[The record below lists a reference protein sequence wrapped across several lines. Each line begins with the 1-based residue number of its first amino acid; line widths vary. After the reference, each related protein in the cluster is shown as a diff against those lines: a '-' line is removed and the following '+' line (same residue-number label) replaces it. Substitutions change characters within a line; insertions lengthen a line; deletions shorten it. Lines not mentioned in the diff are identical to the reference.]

1 MKISNI
7 LIGALML
14 AGTTFT
20 GCTEHGGN
28 GNDGNNPGGG
38 GGGANLFA
46 DIVTLD
52 YTSPGGTRVSF
63 QRQGDS
69 PMINLSAAV
78 ELPAELKV
86 GSRIVIGYWP
96 DNGERYVSGP
106 ITILQAFNTFGLG
119 GEPRPYSA
127 VQTNDWASE
136 GIELLGVQRSGD
148 YIDVVFNAKAIY
160 SSATAELV
168 LDRETA
174 DSEKP
179 QYYVIFKKNTSVSTS
194 QYSSFFLSYS
204 IKDVWARE
212 DVKGV
217 TVHYT
222 DANTGIK
229 VSKDIL
235 KITQPSLKED

>member
-106 ITILQAFNTFGLG
+106 ITI
-119 GEPRPYSA
+119 
-127 VQTNDWASE
+127 QTNDWASE